1 MAHNQQTDHDWHVR
15 PAVPYRF
22 SGNRNIKSLEAVHGR
37 NHFAH
42 AGMNGIPLAAC

>member
-1 MAHNQQTDHDWHVR
+1 MIGMSGLLCRTG
-15 PAVPYRF
+15 F
-22 SGNRNIKSLEAVHGR
+22 SGNRNIKSLEAVHGG